1 MKTLESWIKH
11 HEGFRAFPYTCTGGK
26 LTIGYGW
33 NIEDTGITREEAE
46 FILNNRILRCKQE
59 LAPFGWYIAQPPGVK
74 DALINMCY
82 NIGLP
87 RLLKFKRMITA
98 LEREDYTKAALEA
111 LDSKWAKQV
120 HDRAKDIALMIREG
134 K

>member
-1 MKTLESWIKH
+1 MDALEKWIAH
-11 HEGFRAFPYTCTGGK
+11 HEGFRGLPYTCSGGK
-26 LTIGYGW
+26 LSIGYGW

-46 FILNNRILRCKQE
+46 FILKSRILRCKQE
-59 LAPFGWYIAQPPGVK
+59 LAPFSWYIAQPPGVK
-74 DALINMCY
+74 DALINMSY
-82 NIGLP
+82 NLGLS
-87 RLLKFKRMITA
+87 RLLKFKRMISA

-120 HDRAKDIALMIREG
+120 HGRANDIALMIREG